1 MTSMDLP
8 GMRTICQSGSLV
20 GYTLGVWQYPVHHGG
35 ETLMCHGVL
44 EIESPYPWLSCR
56 NEELEQCVCVVV
68 VVMVSHVPLTLC
80 SQE

>member
-56 NEELEQCVCVVV
+56 NEELEQCVCVCVV
-68 VVMVSHVPLTLC
+68 VVMSLQPPWPP
-80 SQE
+80 E